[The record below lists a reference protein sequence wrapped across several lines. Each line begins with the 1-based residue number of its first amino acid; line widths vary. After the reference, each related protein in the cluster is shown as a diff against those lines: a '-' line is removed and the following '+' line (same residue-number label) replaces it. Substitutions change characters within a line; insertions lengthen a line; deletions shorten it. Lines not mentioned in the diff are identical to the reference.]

1 MSKLKAKW
9 ADFAITSADI
19 VNQIPTGT
27 VNGVNVTFTLSF
39 SPIAIIR
46 LEQNGRPLRLT
57 ADYTLSGSTLTLVV
71 PPELGQQL
79 DITYT
84 K

>member
-9 ADFAITSADI
+9 ADFSISGAD
-19 VNQIPTGT
+19 VYGQIPSGT
-27 VNGVNVTFTLSF
+27 VNGVNVTFTLAF
-39 SPIAIIR
+39 APIQIIR
-46 LEQNGRPLRLT
+46 LELNGRPLRYT
-57 ADYTLSGSTLTLVV
+57 TDYTLSGTTLTLVV
-71 PPELGQQL
+71 PPELGQEL

>member
-9 ADFAITSADI
+9 ADFVISGSD
-19 VNQIPTGT
+19 VFNQIPTG
-27 VNGVNVTFTLSF
+27 VVDGVNDTFTLSF
-39 SPIAIIR
+39 TPIYIIR
-46 LEQNGRPLRLT
+46 LEQNGRPLRVT
-57 ADYTLSGSTLTLVV
+57 TDYTLSGTTLTLVV
-71 PPELGQQL
+71 PPAFGQEL